1 MKPAPRRALAR
12 GLAAAAVLAAALA
25 SASVAHA
32 DAAGEA
38 KASALFDELSG
49 NAAML
54 RLFLQAM
61 PKGGD
66 LHNHLG
72 GTPSAEDWLD
82 WAGKAGF
89 CAGSDLKLL
98 PPPCADADRITRIAA
113 ERPFD
118 YARLVDHL
126 GTRGWQ
132 KGIGRDEVSG
142 HTQFFISFERF
153 GPVAPG
159 HTVPAMEVAL
169 RTSAGDSATYLELM
183 HNPDAMMAYILAAPD
198 VPLDETGLEARYAQ
212 ELAGL
217 APAIAKA
224 RAELDRDEK
233 QVRADMGCGTSS
245 AEAACGLAV
254 HYLASAF
261 RALPPAQVFRSLIA
275 SFALADADPRYVGV
289 NIVQP
294 EDWPVSMRDYDLH
307 MAMFRFLEGKYPRVH
322 RTMHAGELAF
332 GLVPPAGIRNHMR
345 KALDAGAERIGHG
358 VAIAYEDDAAGT
370 LRRMAR
376 DHVAVEINL
385 SSNDVILG
393 VRGGEHP
400 IQLYRRFGVP
410 VTLSTDDQGIL
421 RTDLTQE
428 YMRAAREQGLH
439 YADLKQVTR
448 ASLEFAFVPGESLW
462 RGRVPGEPVAAC
474 TAGFDAAPCRALLA
488 RSEKA
493 RLQVTLE
500 QRLDAFEQGLERLM
514 PAPGGKG

>member
-1 MKPAPRRALAR
+1 MKPGLRRALAR
-12 GLAAAAVLAAALA
+12 GLAAAAVLAAMLA
-25 SASVAHA
+25 SVSVAHA

-183 HNPDAMMAYILAAPD
+183 HNPDAMMAYILAA
-198 VPLDETGLEARYAQ
+198 LMCRWTRRGLR
-212 ELAGL
+212 
-217 APAIAKA
+217 
-224 RAELDRDEK
+224 RAMR
-233 QVRADMGCGTSS
+233 R
-245 AEAACGLAV
+245 
-254 HYLASAF
+254 
-261 RALPPAQVFRSLIA
+261 
-275 SFALADADPRYVGV
+275 
-289 NIVQP
+289 N
-294 EDWPVSMRDYDLH
+294 WPVL
-307 MAMFRFLEGKYPRVH
+307 PR
-322 RTMHAGELAF
+322 RS
-332 GLVPPAGIRNHMR
+332 PRPAPNWT
-345 KALDAGAERIGHG
+345 
-358 VAIAYEDDAAGT
+358 GT
-370 LRRMAR
+370 RSRYGPTWA
-376 DHVAVEINL
+376 
-385 SSNDVILG
+385 
-393 VRGGEHP
+393 
-400 IQLYRRFGVP
+400 
-410 VTLSTDDQGIL
+410 
-421 RTDLTQE
+421 
-428 YMRAAREQGLH
+428 AARPRPRQ
-439 YADLKQVTR
+439 
-448 ASLEFAFVPGESLW
+448 P
-462 RGRVPGEPVAAC
+462 AA
-474 TAGFDAAPCRALLA
+474 L
-488 RSEKA
+488 RSTI
-493 RLQVTLE
+493 L
-500 QRLDAFEQGLERLM
+500 
-514 PAPGGKG
+514 PAPSARCRPRRCSAR